1 MSAILKPHIG
11 LRPMREDDLETVIS
25 IEKDT
30 YRYPWTR
37 GIFRDCLNVGYSCWV
52 YESESGIEAYGV
64 MSLGAGEAH
73 ILTIVV
79 YAFSRGKGIGKVM
92 LSHLLH
98 LAKGHKVQTVLL
110 EVRPSN
116 KVAIKLYHSLGFNE
130 VGIRPNYY
138 PADQGREDAL
148 IMALT
153 FDDYKPK
160 FNLR

>member
-11 LRPMREDDLETVIS
+11 LRPMQEDDLETIMN
-25 IEKDT
+25 IEQDT
-30 YRYPWTR
+30 YRFPWTR
-37 GIFRDCLNVGYSCWV
+37 GIFHDCLHVGYSCWV
-52 YESESGIEAYGV
+52 YESEGGIEAYGV

-79 YAFSRGKGIGKVM
+79 YAFSRGKGLGKM
-92 LSHLLH
+92 MMQHLLH
-98 LAKGHKVQTVLL
+98 IAKSYKVQTVLL

-116 KVAIKLYHSLGFNE
+116 KAAIRLYHSLGFNE

-138 PADQGREDAL
+138 PAEKGREDAL

-153 FDDYKPK
+153 FDDYLTLFK
-160 FNLR
+160 L

>member
-1 MSAILKPHIG
+1 MQ
-11 LRPMREDDLETVIS
+11 EDDLETIMG
-25 IEKDT
+25 IEQDT
-30 YRYPWTR
+30 YRFPWTR
-37 GIFRDCLNVGYSCWV
+37 GIFRDCLHVGYSCWV
-52 YESESGIEAYGV
+52 YESEAGIEAYGV

-79 YAFSRGKGIGKVM
+79 YAFSRGKGLGKM
-92 LSHLLH
+92 MMQHLLH
-98 LAKGHKVQTVLL
+98 LAKSRKVHTVLL

-116 KVAIKLYHSLGFNE
+116 KVAIRLYHNLGFNE

-153 FDDYKPK
+153 FDNHTAG
-160 FNLR
+160 FTH

>member
-1 MSAILKPHIG
+1 
-11 LRPMREDDLETVIS
+11 MREDDLEMVMN

-79 YAFSRGKGIGKVM
+79 YAFSRGKGIGKTM
-92 LSHLLH
+92 LSHLLQ
-98 LAKGHKVQTVLL
+98 LAKGHKVSQVLL

-116 KVAIKLYHSLGFNE
+116 KIAINLYHALGFNE

-138 PADQGREDAL
+138 PADEGREDAL

-153 FDDYKPK
+153 FDEYKKK
-160 FNLR
+160 FKL

>member
-1 MSAILKPHIG
+1 MSAILKPHTG
-11 LRPMREDDLETVIS
+11 LRPMREDDLETIMG
-25 IEKDT
+25 IEQDT

-37 GIFRDCLNVGYSCWV
+37 GIFRDCLHVGYSCWV
-52 YESESGIEAYGV
+52 YESEAGIEAYGV
-64 MSLGAGEAH
+64 MSMGAGEAH

-79 YAFSRGKGIGKVM
+79 YSFSRGKGLGKM
-92 LSHLLH
+92 MMQHLLS
-98 LAKGHKVQTVLL
+98 LAKSHKAHTVLL

-116 KVAIKLYHSLGFNE
+116 KVAIRLYHDLGFNE

-153 FDDYKPK
+153 FDNYMDQFKH
-160 FNLR
+160 